1 MKLVL
6 MSVATAAALAAG
18 LAAVPTAAT
27 AQQSDNP
34 GEITVFGTDPCP
46 RSTDDQVVICRRLPE
61 SMRYRMPEAY
71 RPSGTKQ
78 QRESWA
84 NKVKTLSTAGA
95 SGIGSCSAVGPGGS
109 TGCLIKEIE
118 QARQQTQD
126 AVEQSTAPEQ

>member
-6 MSVATAAALAAG
+6 IPAAAAIALGAG
-18 LAAVPTAAT
+18 LAALPTAAA
-27 AQQSDNP
+27 AQQSNTP

-71 RPSGTKQ
+71 RPSGTPQ

-84 NKVKTLSTAGA
+84 NKVKSLSTAGA

-109 TGCLIKEIE
+109 SGCLIKEIQ
-118 QARQQTQD
+118 QARGETEERADQG
-126 AVEQSTAPEQ
+126 TAPEQ

>member
-6 MSVATAAALAAG
+6 TSAAAAIAFGAGFAALPG
-18 LAAVPTAAT
+18 AAV

-46 RSTDDQVVICRRLPE
+46 RATDDQVVICRRLPE

-84 NKVKTLSTAGA
+84 NKVKNLSTAGA
-95 SGIGSCSAVGPGGS
+95 TGIGSCSAVGPGGS
-109 TGCLIKEIE
+109 SGCLIKEIE
-118 QARQQTQD
+118 QARQANKEAT
-126 AVEQSTAPEQ
+126 EQGTAPEQ

>member
-6 MSVATAAALAAG
+6 MSAAAAVLGAG
-18 LAAVPTAAT
+18 LAALPTAAV
-27 AQQSDNP
+27 AQQSNTP

-46 RSTDDQVVICRRLPE
+46 RATDDQVVICRRLPE

-71 RPSGTKQ
+71 RPSGTPQ
-78 QRESWA
+78 QRQSWA

-109 TGCLIKEIE
+109 SGCLVKEIE
-118 QARQQTQD
+118 AAKGESQERVDQG
-126 AVEQSTAPEQ
+126 TAPEQ